1 MLSVENFKKELR
13 LQGITDV
20 FNCRFI
26 SSIELC
32 KVRHSYLTSLEAD
45 LVQSTNLSSVFVLLR
60 RHL

>member
-1 MLSVENFKKELR
+1 MNEKKVHNGMLSVENFKKELR

-45 LVQSTNLSSVFVLLR
+45 LV
-60 RHL
+60 